1 MMDTRS
7 FAGRWL
13 VTLVTSASLLLG
25 CSESDT
31 GNGSDDPADGSSSG
45 ADVAFSTDDIEQDS
59 TGHDDTGDVSRSS
72 DVTVTTDLGTRIP
85 DSSSVDAIPPLED
98 TVTPTDV
105 SSDGTQDTA
114 VDPVDASGPEDGMLA
129 DQMASDVEPETEPD
143 ATDVADVTDGSSA
156 QEDVSWGDT
165 EEPTDVAMD
174 GATSDLGDTWMEDT
188 ADDDSCPV
196 DLQQIFIITNA
207 NWLLR
212 FEPETLSVVPLGM
225 VDCPAGG
232 ATPFSMA
239 VDQEGYAW
247 VLYSNGSLWKV
258 NTGDVTCQST
268 NFVSGQQG
276 FTMFGMG
283 FTADGP
289 TTNTE
294 TLFISGGS
302 MSMFMFETGYLG
314 SIMLPAGMVSSIAE
328 FPVGPGSPE
337 LTGTRLG
344 ELWGFFAMSS
354 PSHVSR
360 INKQTAAL
368 EKTWPLP
375 NNLQSPEAWAFAHW
389 GGDFYLFFKQQGSV
403 ASGAFHLDGLTGVT
417 TEVVPNL
424 GHTITGAG
432 VSICAPAQ

>member
-1 MMDTRS
+1 MNT
-7 FAGRWL
+7 
-13 VTLVTSASLLLG
+13 VTSALSMALALALLTA
-25 CSESDT
+25 CSDSGSGAT
-31 GNGSDDPADGSSSG
+31 GGDAGAIGLLTGDLSFADGQQTTRETDSMSDGLAAPSGDAAPVSDLNAGDGDTTGALDSSPPPTDTSGGPDVEMDASEDLQVDSKPDSQDAQDAGVEDAATEDVWAEVDAGDDDGCAWTEEDAGGEDAGAG
-45 ADVAFSTDDIEQDS
+45 AD
-59 TGHDDTGDVSRSS
+59 
-72 DVTVTTDLGTRIP
+72 
-85 DSSSVDAIPPLED
+85 
-98 TVTPTDV
+98 
-105 SSDGTQDTA
+105 DGCA
-114 VDPVDASGPEDGMLA
+114 W
-129 DQMASDVEPETEPD
+129 TEE
-143 ATDVADVTDGSSA
+143 DVAD
-156 QEDVSWGDT
+156 
-165 EEPTDVAMD
+165 
-174 GATSDLGDTWMEDT
+174 
-188 ADDDSCPV
+188 DDACPV

-212 FEPETLSVVPLGM
+212 FEPETLTVVPLGL
-225 VDCPAGG
+225 VNCPAGG

-239 VDQEGYAW
+239 VDKEGFAW

-258 NTGDVTCQST
+258 NTGDASCQST
-268 NFVSGQQG
+268 SFVSGQQG

-294 TLFISGGS
+294 SLFISGGS
-302 MSMFMFETGYLG
+302 MSMFLGETGSLG
-314 SIMLPAGMVSSIAE
+314 SIALPAMMVTSVSQ

-337 LTGTRLG
+337 LTGTRFG

-389 GGDFYLFFKQQGSV
+389 GGDFYLFFKAQGNV

-417 TEVVPNL
+417 TEVMPNL

-432 VSICAPAQ
+432 VSICAPTQ